1 MSDGP
6 VSPWSVPLS
15 VVTYTVPSAPTARP
29 PGAPGE
35 PTGANTVIEP
45 GGSGAA
51 VDAGGGGSPVATS
64 VDAPAAVERSP
75 TPVALGP
82 GVAGTKVGGGAGP
95 VAGAEVGGHDQR
107 VRSDLLGGALGDAPA
122 RGQAVDAVGDRHHER
137 HVVLDQHD
145 GRAQLGLDALDE
157 RAERLGLALRHACS
171 GLV

>member
-1 MSDGP
+1 MRDGP

-51 VDAGGGGSPVATS
+51 VDAAGGGAPAATS

-95 VAGAEVGGHDQR
+95 VAADGPEPVAVAVGACSIG
-107 VRSDLLGGALGDAPA
+107 RSGAAADSRPA
-122 RGQAVDAVGDRHHER
+122 RARSTGGMPVTPSTIATVSAMSIV
-137 HVVLDQHD
+137 
-145 GRAQLGLDALDE
+145 
-157 RAERLGLALRHACS
+157 
-171 GLV
+171 